1 MFRHTPLLPKGTHG
15 RDIRLEPLLQSPIRP
30 RRQLDDRV
38 QGHLHPRGFF
48 LRYVH
53 VVGVNASQHG
63 LMRHDDD
70 IFAPFQLHDDG
81 FQSDHDIAV
90 GFAAS
95 VPVVVLVVVAGSEIF
110 GVLGFD
116 FGVGEAVA
124 DPGIEFVE
132 GFPFEF
138 VVALGGVG

>member
-1 MFRHTPLLPKGTHG
+1 MFRHTPLLPERAHG
-15 RDIRLEPLLQSPIRP
+15 RDVRLEPLLQSPIRS
-30 RRQLDDRV
+30 RRQLDDRM
-38 QGHLHPRGFF
+38 QRHLHPRGLF

-70 IFAPFQLHDDG
+70 VLAPLQLHDDG
-81 FQSDHDIAV
+81 FQPDHDIAV
-90 GFAAS
+90 GFPAS
-95 VPVVVLVVVAGSEIF
+95 VPVVVFVVVAGSEIF

-116 FGVGEAVA
+116 LGVGEAVA

-138 VVALGGVG
+138 VVAFGGVG